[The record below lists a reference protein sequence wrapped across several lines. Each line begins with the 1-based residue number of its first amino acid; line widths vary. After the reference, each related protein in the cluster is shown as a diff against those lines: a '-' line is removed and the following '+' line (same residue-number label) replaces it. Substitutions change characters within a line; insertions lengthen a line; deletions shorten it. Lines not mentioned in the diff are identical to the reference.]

1 MQIKYTKKRD
11 GRIVPFDISK
21 IQEQINFAVK
31 GSSVSAIEFE
41 SLLHFGYRETITS
54 DEIQQ
59 TIINVGAQ
67 QISIENKSW
76 DTVVGRADMYNLYRQ
91 VFKRTKH
98 KVQDWQNHIKYLVR
112 NDYYRKDILDYL
124 DCLTQKQIS
133 QIDKIVNEKNF
144 DFNMTYAQVEILKS
158 KYLIKNKRG
167 VIEYPIIADITNALI
182 LSRGDKHFYKIFKM
196 IHNQLISLA
205 TPFKRNLRRPNGNVG
220 SCFIGENV
228 DSLTGL
234 TKAFSDMAFISKEG
248 GGIGWYLGKVRPE
261 DTYSYK
267 IVKSNNITK
276 WAKIINDI
284 AVAVNQGG
292 ARPGAIT
299 LGLDWWH
306 MDIHSFLDI
315 KSELNGD
322 LRDKAFD
329 IFPQVI
335 IDKWFLEKKQK
346 DEDVILFNHYEY
358 KKQFGVDI
366 TELIEEDLYRVHK
379 HVEELVTE
387 GKFPHHK
394 VVKAKDL
401 WKKILWTWI
410 EIGDFYIVNKDK
422 LNSSNYLKY
431 DPEGGIAKQAN
442 LCVESFSFSKTPKNW
457 IEKSNGEIR
466 ETTETDGLYH
476 SCNLLSI
483 VATNLVKATDEQIKE
498 VCYYATL
505 ILDRSIDEGEMP
517 VFEAKK
523 MSELIRNIG
532 IGLVGMGDMMAYN
545 NMMYNTEEGQNFGEK
560 FVEKISFYCYS
571 ASHELAKEH
580 GSYPLFK
587 PENYNK
593 ILGKDPKVLNKLSL
607 NGFDWDLLAKNIR
620 EEGGIRNFYLLAFA
634 PNSSTGILMGAVASY
649 LPVYNKEMVQTLD
662 DLSLPIIPKF
672 IDKHLWSY
680 KTKFQ
685 YHPKDIIICTD
696 KWQKW
701 IDTGMSMEININ
713 PELCKI
719 NEISDIISDRMLN
732 GDLKT
737 VYYSL
742 TIDNKKNGEGC
753 TDCAN

>member
-11 GRIVPFDISK
+11 GRIVDFDISK
-21 IQEQINFAVK
+21 IQEQTNFATHDSK
-31 GSSVSAIEFE
+31 VSAIEYE
-41 SLLHFGYRETITS
+41 SLLHFGHRETITS
-54 DEIQQ
+54 EEIQQ
-59 TIINVGAQ
+59 NIINIGAQ
-67 QISIENKSW
+67 QISIDNKAW
-76 DTVVGRADMYNLYRQ
+76 DVVVGRADMYNLYRQ
-91 VFKRTKH
+91 IYKRTKH
-98 KVQDWQNHIKYLVR
+98 EVQDWQDHIRYLVR
-112 NDYYRKDILDYL
+112 NDYYRSDIIEYL
-124 DCLTQKQIS
+124 DKITPKQIAY
-133 QIDKIVNEKNF
+133 IDKIINEKNY
-144 DFNMTYAQVEILKS
+144 DFKMTYAQVEILKS

-167 VIEYPIIADITNALI
+167 VIEYPIIADIANALI
-182 LSRGDKHFYKIFKM
+182 LSRGDKHFNKIFKM

-220 SCFIGENV
+220 SCFIGENI
-228 DSLTGL
+228 DSLSGL
-234 TKAFSDMAFISKEG
+234 TKAFADMAFISKEG

-306 MDIHSFLDI
+306 MDIFSFLDI

-329 IFPQVI
+329 IFPQI
-335 IDKWFLEKKQK
+335 IVDKWFLEKKNK
-346 DEDVILFNHYEY
+346 NEDVILFNHYEY
-358 KKQFGVDI
+358 KKQFGVDV
-366 TELIEEDLYRVHK
+366 TEMIEDDLYKVHQ
-379 HVEELVTE
+379 HVEQLVSE
-387 GKFPHHK
+387 GKFPHHR
-394 VVKAKDL
+394 VIKAKDL
-401 WKKILWTWI
+401 WKKTLWTWI

-442 LCVESFSFSKTPKNW
+442 LCVESFSFSKAPQNW
-457 IEKSNGEIR
+457 KEESNGEKR
-466 ETTETDGLYH
+466 TTTETDGLYH
-476 SCNLLSI
+476 SCNLLSV
-483 VATNLVKATDEQIKE
+483 VATNLIHATEYQLEE
-498 VCYYATL
+498 VLFYAVM

-517 VFEAKK
+517 VLEAKK

-532 IGLVGMGDMMAYN
+532 IGLVGMGDYMAYN
-545 NMMYNTEEGQNFGEK
+545 NKMYDSEEGQKFGEK
-560 FVEKISFYCYS
+560 FVEKISYYAYK
-571 ASHELAKEH
+571 ASHELAKEE
-580 GSYPLFK
+580 GAYPLFK
-587 PENYNK
+587 PENYN
-593 ILGKDPKVLNKLSL
+593 ILLGKDPKKLNELSL
-607 NGFDWDLLAKNIR
+607 NGFDWNELARCIR

-634 PNSSTGILMGAVASY
+634 PNSSTGILMGATASY

-662 DLSLPIIPKF
+662 DLSLPIIPKY
-672 IDKHLWSY
+672 IDKNIWSY

-696 KWQKW
+696 RWQKW
-701 IDTGMSMEININ
+701 VDTGMSMEININ
-713 PELCKI
+713 PEICKI
-719 NEISDIISDRMLN
+719 NEISDTIVDRMLN

-742 TIDNKKNGEGC
+742 TIDGKKGNDGC
-753 TDCAN
+753 QECSN